1 MTKVHIDKKRHIGKT
16 ITWRVIGS
24 LDTFFLGTLF
34 SGSTE
39 IGGWIAFTEALTKTI
54 LYYFH
59 ERIWAKSKLLLNSS
73 KPKKDQKRHIL
84 KTFSWRAIG
93 TLDTL
98 ILSWIFTGSPL
109 TGAKIA
115 LAEILTKM
123 LLYYLHER
131 IWFKSN
137 WGVNKL
143 PDKLQ

>member
-1 MTKVHIDKKRHIGKT
+1 MPKVRLEKKRHIVKT
-16 ITWRVIGS
+16 ITWRIVGS

-34 SGSTE
+34 SGSPE
-39 IGGWIAFTEALTKTI
+39 IGGWIAFSEALTKTI

-59 ERIWAKSKLLLNSS
+59 ERVWANSNWILSNSKV
-73 KPKKDQKRHIL
+73 KKDHKRHVL

-98 ILSWIFTGSPL
+98 LLSWIFTGSPL

-123 LLYYLHER
+123 FLYYLHER

-137 WGVNKL
+137 WGVIKHKN
-143 PDKLQ
+143 